1 MLKNKDFQ
9 LSIFA
14 LIKEIIDGIIHKET
28 SIETLNGLAERLEM
42 ATPLLELINITNDI
56 FADVGNH
63 FGFETQN
70 GLVHLTDEQ
79 TDLLNE
85 TILSTEYQLNL
96 I

>member
-14 LIKEIIDGIIHKET
+14 LIKEIINGIIHKEA
-28 SIETLNGLAERLEM
+28 SIETLNSLPERLEM
-42 ATPLLELINITNDI
+42 ATPLLELINIANDI
-56 FADVGNH
+56 FADVENH

-70 GLVHLTDEQ
+70 GLVRLTDEQ
-79 TDLLNE
+79 SDLLNE